1 MDVGISSI
9 QAYKALKQETEN
21 YSSNNT
27 GKQGAQTMQGAL
39 GTFPSIFLV
48 EYANQ
53 FKVTTK

>member
-39 GTFPSIFLV
+39 GTSSQAFFW
-48 EYANQ
+48 
-53 FKVTTK
+53 